1 MWSRPLALALLLLP
15 APALA
20 GVKEKVA
27 ALAPPGLVLV
37 MDAKGNELVAQNTDE
52 PFVPASVTKIVTAWL
67 AMEVLGGDYRFETRF
82 YLDDKR
88 VLYVRGGGDPFLI
101 SEELAPLAT
110 ELVAAVGKKPITGIV
125 LDASYYPSNLR
136 IPGIED
142 TDEAYNALN
151 SALAVNFN
159 TVYAVRSGN
168 KVRSAEKQTPI
179 TPLAIT
185 QFRLRGPNGSGR
197 ISLSQDPTVSLQYAG
212 ELIAAFIERAGGS
225 VKGKISTGTV
235 PEGLEPVYVHRQSR
249 TLSEILVELL
259 RASNNYIANQVFL
272 EIGGHR
278 LGGPVSLEK
287 SLQVA
292 NEMLAAHGL
301 AAAIHLE
308 EGSGISR
315 NNHFTARGLAK
326 VLELFAPHADLLHGH
341 DGGMNK
347 TGTME
352 GVRTLAG
359 YADTSSHG
367 RVRFVISLTS
377 NDGEMRFRLLRAI
390 SPGCKSRPPRRC
402 FPTRSQKFAISAY
415 RISAGGL
422 RSPAGYALRVHVQ
435 RIDRVARRHEQPVA
449 VAAAEADVG
458 SALGQRD
465 EADRLAGRIEHLD
478 AVERRA
484 HAPAAPQIAVDVDP
498 KAVGRFFFFAVDE
511 DAAIGELRSAVDH
524 VEDIDRASLGRAL
537 DDIELRFV
545 GRKGQ
550 SVRPLDQPGGRD
562 RRTPAVGIEPVDV
575 EGQFRL
581 CLHAQIIAGDA
592 GGRIGEP
599 DGAVG
604 LHDHVVRAI
613 EPLAV
618 EPIDQHRDG
627 AVILG
632 ARDATA

>member
-1 MWSRPLALALLLLP
+1 MWSRSLALTLLLLP

-20 GVKEKVA
+20 GVKENVA
-27 ALAPPGLVLV
+27 ALAPQGLVLV

-67 AMEVLGGDYRFETRF
+67 AMEVLGGDYRFKTRF

-110 ELVAAVGKKPITGIV
+110 KLVAAVGKKPIAGIV

-179 TPLAIT
+179 TPLAIN

-197 ISLSQDPTVSLQYAG
+197 ISLSQDPMVSLQYAG

-225 VKGKISTGTV
+225 VKGKISIGLV

-259 RASNNYIANQVFL
+259 RVSNNYIANQVFL

-315 NNHFTARGLAK
+315 NNHFTARGLVK
-326 VLELFAPHADLLHGH
+326 VFELFAPHADLLRGH

-359 YADTSSHG
+359 YADTSGYG

-377 NDGEMRFRLLRAI
+377 NDGEMRFRLLRTI
-390 SPGCKSRPPRRC
+390 QS
-402 FPTRSQKFAISAY
+402 
-415 RISAGGL
+415 GL
-422 RSPAGYALRVHVQ
+422 
-435 RIDRVARRHEQPVA
+435 
-449 VAAAEADVG
+449 
-458 SALGQRD
+458 
-465 EADRLAGRIEHLD
+465 
-478 AVERRA
+478 
-484 HAPAAPQIAVDVDP
+484 
-498 KAVGRFFFFAVDE
+498 
-511 DAAIGELRSAVDH
+511 
-524 VEDIDRASLGRAL
+524 
-537 DDIELRFV
+537 
-545 GRKGQ
+545 
-550 SVRPLDQPGGRD
+550 
-562 RRTPAVGIEPVDV
+562 
-575 EGQFRL
+575 
-581 CLHAQIIAGDA
+581 
-592 GGRIGEP
+592 
-599 DGAVG
+599 
-604 LHDHVVRAI
+604 
-613 EPLAV
+613 
-618 EPIDQHRDG
+618 
-627 AVILG
+627 
-632 ARDATA
+632 

>member
-1 MWSRPLALALLLLP
+1 MWSHLLAFALLLLP

-20 GVKEKVA
+20 GVTEKVA
-27 ALAPPGLVLV
+27 ALAPTGLVLV
-37 MDAKGNELVAQNTDE
+37 VDAAGNELVAQNADE

-101 SEELAPLAT
+101 SEELALLAT
-110 ELVAAVGKKPITGIV
+110 NLVVAVGKKPNNGIV

-142 TDEAYNALN
+142 TAEAYNALN

-159 TVYAVRSGN
+159 TISAVRSGN

-179 TPLAIT
+179 TPLAISL
-185 QFRLRGPNGSGR
+185 FRARGADGSSR

-212 ELIAAFIERAGGS
+212 EMIAAFIERAGGS

-235 PEGLEPVYVHRQSR
+235 PDGLKPVYVHRQSR
-249 TLSEILVELL
+249 TLSKILAELL
-259 RASNNYIANQVFL
+259 RASNNYVANQVFL
-272 EIGGHR
+272 EIGGHS

-292 NEMLAAHGL
+292 NQMLAAHGL

-315 NNHFTARGLAK
+315 NNRFSARGLAK
-326 VLELFAPHADLLHGH
+326 VLALFAPHADLLHGH

-352 GVRTLAG
+352 GVSTLAG

-390 SPGCKSRPPRRC
+390 VS
-402 FPTRSQKFAISAY
+402 
-415 RISAGGL
+415 GL
-422 RSPAGYALRVHVQ
+422 
-435 RIDRVARRHEQPVA
+435 
-449 VAAAEADVG
+449 
-458 SALGQRD
+458 
-465 EADRLAGRIEHLD
+465 
-478 AVERRA
+478 
-484 HAPAAPQIAVDVDP
+484 
-498 KAVGRFFFFAVDE
+498 
-511 DAAIGELRSAVDH
+511 
-524 VEDIDRASLGRAL
+524 
-537 DDIELRFV
+537 
-545 GRKGQ
+545 
-550 SVRPLDQPGGRD
+550 
-562 RRTPAVGIEPVDV
+562 
-575 EGQFRL
+575 
-581 CLHAQIIAGDA
+581 
-592 GGRIGEP
+592 
-599 DGAVG
+599 
-604 LHDHVVRAI
+604 
-613 EPLAV
+613 
-618 EPIDQHRDG
+618 
-627 AVILG
+627 
-632 ARDATA
+632 

>member
-1 MWSRPLALALLLLP
+1 MWSRPLTLALLLLP

-27 ALAPPGLVLV
+27 ALAPAGLVLV
-37 MDAKGNELVAQNTDE
+37 MDAEGNELVAQNTDK

-67 AMEVLGGDYRFETRF
+67 AMEVLGGDYRFKTRF
-82 YLDDKR
+82 YLDEKR

-110 ELVAAVGKKPITGIV
+110 GLVAAVGKQPITGIV

-159 TVYAVRSGN
+159 TVNAVRSGN
-168 KVRSAEKQTPI
+168 TVRSAEKQTPI

-185 QFRLRGPNGSGR
+185 QFRLRGPNGKGR

-225 VKGKISTGTV
+225 VTGKISTGTV
-235 PEGLEPVYVHRQSR
+235 PAGLQPVYVHRQSR

-259 RASNNYIANQVFL
+259 RVSNNYIANQVFL

-326 VLELFAPHADLLHGH
+326 VLELFAPHADLLRGH

-359 YADTSSHG
+359 YADTSGHG

-377 NDGEMRFRLLRAI
+377 NDDKMRFRLLRTI
-390 SPGCKSRPPRRC
+390 ES
-402 FPTRSQKFAISAY
+402 
-415 RISAGGL
+415 GL
-422 RSPAGYALRVHVQ
+422 
-435 RIDRVARRHEQPVA
+435 
-449 VAAAEADVG
+449 
-458 SALGQRD
+458 
-465 EADRLAGRIEHLD
+465 
-478 AVERRA
+478 
-484 HAPAAPQIAVDVDP
+484 
-498 KAVGRFFFFAVDE
+498 
-511 DAAIGELRSAVDH
+511 
-524 VEDIDRASLGRAL
+524 
-537 DDIELRFV
+537 
-545 GRKGQ
+545 
-550 SVRPLDQPGGRD
+550 
-562 RRTPAVGIEPVDV
+562 
-575 EGQFRL
+575 
-581 CLHAQIIAGDA
+581 
-592 GGRIGEP
+592 
-599 DGAVG
+599 
-604 LHDHVVRAI
+604 
-613 EPLAV
+613 
-618 EPIDQHRDG
+618 
-627 AVILG
+627 
-632 ARDATA
+632 